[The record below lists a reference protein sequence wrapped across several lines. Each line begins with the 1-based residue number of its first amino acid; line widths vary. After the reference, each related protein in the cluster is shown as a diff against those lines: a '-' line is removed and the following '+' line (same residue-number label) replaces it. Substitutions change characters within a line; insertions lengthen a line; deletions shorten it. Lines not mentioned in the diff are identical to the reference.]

1 MKNDSYL
8 KALKTNADEAADF
21 VRLLSNNKRLL
32 ILYELMSYREMSVG
46 PLADVVGISRS
57 AMSQHLAKFRAEGLV
72 KTRRKS
78 QSIFYRLSQDVR
90 VRHTTSLLKQLFC
103 R

>member
-1 MKNDSYL
+1 MRQDRKL
-8 KALKTNADEAADF
+8 RTLETNADEAADF
-21 VRLLSNNKRLL
+21 VRLLANKKRLL
-32 ILYELMSYREMSVG
+32 ILCKLMACREMSVG
-46 PLADVVGISRS
+46 PLADAVGLSRS
-57 AMSQHLAKFRAEGLV
+57 ALSQHLAKLRDTGLV

-90 VRHTTSLLKQLFC
+90 VRQTTSLLKQLFC

>member
-1 MKNDSYL
+1 MRQDRDLKML
-8 KALKTNADEAADF
+8 KANADEAADF

-32 ILYELMSYREMSVG
+32 ILYELMAYREMSVG

-57 AMSQHLAKFRAEGLV
+57 ALSQHLAKFRAEGLIE
-72 KTRRKS
+72 TRRES
-78 QSIFYRLSQDVR
+78 QTVFYRLSQGVR